1 MTILFSR
8 LLTKYC
14 KVSCL
19 VLGFSALSACGGGT
33 RSPSTDNPSNT
44 TPVANAG
51 IDQVVNLGD
60 TVSLDGSASSDANG
74 DSLAYNWIFDSVP
87 NGSDA
92 SLQNQTAVSAS
103 FIADITGSYVIS
115 LQVNDGTE
123 NSQTD
128 TITVTASTNAVDI
141 TNAEFSNQAGS
152 CENYVGSYYA
162 NVTDIQRSMGF
173 SGDILI
179 SSDGITCTMASN
191 NIPNHDF
198 NDQSASFAT
207 NVSTQNKHFEL
218 PVAPQMAAQT
228 TPVDLQTT
236 NVVFLNG
243 AIVDVIAAACYD
255 VGNEPLGEEKIGCGP
270 DQLANPWRYDPMSP
284 LNSFGTDMHN
294 AHVQPDG
301 SYHYHGN
308 PLAMYDQ
315 NCETS
320 AVPSPVIGFAADG
333 FPVYGPCF
341 TDSQSGVVRK
351 AQSSFALK
359 NNGGVRQAVNAYT
372 TPVSGQGAVASG
384 NYDGQFTGD
393 YEYVA
398 NSGDLDECNGMTVN
412 GQYGYY
418 ITDAYPWVLACY
430 KGEIDPSFV
439 KNAPELQNRMHS
451 HKGLLYSH

>member
-8 LLTKYC
+8 LLTQFNKI
-14 KVSCL
+14 SCL
-19 VLGFSALSACGGGT
+19 TIGFSVLSACGGG
-33 RSPSTDNPSNT
+33 SSTLSTETPSNT
-44 TPVANAG
+44 APLANAG
-51 IDQVVNLGD
+51 SDQVVNIGD
-60 TVSLDGSASSDANG
+60 IVNLNGSSSSDADG
-74 DSLAYNWIFDSVP
+74 DSLAYNWVFDSVP
-87 NGSDA
+87 SA
-92 SLQNQTAVSAS
+92 STAILQNQTAVSAS
-103 FIADITGSYVIS
+103 FVADIAGNYVVS
-115 LQVNDGTE
+115 LQVNDGTV
-123 NSQTD
+123 NSQAD
-128 TITVTASTNAVDI
+128 SVSVTAGSDAVDI
-141 TNAEFSNQAGS
+141 TDMEFSNQAGS
-152 CENYVGSYYA
+152 CENYVGSYYS
-162 NVTDIQRSMGF
+162 NVTDIKRSMDF

-179 SSDGITCTMASN
+179 SSDGITCTIASN

-255 VGNEPLGEEKIGCGP
+255 VGNEALGEEKIGCGS

-284 LNSFGTDMHN
+284 LNGFGTDMHN

-320 AVPSPVIGFAADG
+320 ALPSPVIGFAADG

-341 TDSQSGVVRK
+341 TDSQSAVVRK
-351 AQSSFALK
+351 AQSSYALK
-359 NNGGVRQAVNAYT
+359 NNGGVRQTVNGYS
-372 TPVSGQGAVASG
+372 TPVSGQGVVASG

-451 HKGLLYSH
+451 HEGLLHSH